1 MVVLMAGRHLLSW
14 LFPSMPS
21 ATGRVLAPVLR
32 LAGRLAGAAAVGTV
46 TAVAMG
52 PDGPDDPTSLTQEV
66 ANWMG
71 AAAAVLTLWVWWVW
85 RRHNERTAEEAR
97 RMAAR
102 SINEGGPETDN

>member
-1 MVVLMAGRHLLSW
+1 MWAGLTAVDEVRWVFGLVK
-14 LFPSMPS
+14 PDV
-21 ATGRVLAPVLR
+21 T
-32 LAGRLAGAAAVGTV
+32 AAVGTV

-52 PDGPDDPTSLTQEV
+52 PDGADDPTSLTQEV

-85 RRHNERTAEEAR
+85 RRRNERTAEEAR
-97 RMAAR
+97 RMVSR